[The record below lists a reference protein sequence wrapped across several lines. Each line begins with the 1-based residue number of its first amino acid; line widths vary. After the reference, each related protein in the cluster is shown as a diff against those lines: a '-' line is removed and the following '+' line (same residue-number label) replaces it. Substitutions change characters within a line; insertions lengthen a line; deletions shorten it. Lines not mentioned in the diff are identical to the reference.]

1 MTTDTP
7 DNHSDAAYGIIARK
21 RVWAINDGRLP
32 TVEDYHAALV
42 QCLRDKAAE
51 IDRMRLT
58 DAERRAIEGAIDCCE
73 DITYGGAANQEAADV
88 LKALLERLK

>member
-7 DNHSDAAYGIIARK
+7 DNTDAAYGIIARK

-42 QCLRDKAAE
+42 QCLKDKPGE
-51 IDRMRLT
+51 IERLRLT
-58 DAERRAIEGAIDCCE
+58 QSERWLLEML
-73 DITYGGAANQEAADV
+73 ADHPATHQIMPHEV
-88 LKALLERLK
+88 ATLRGVLERLT